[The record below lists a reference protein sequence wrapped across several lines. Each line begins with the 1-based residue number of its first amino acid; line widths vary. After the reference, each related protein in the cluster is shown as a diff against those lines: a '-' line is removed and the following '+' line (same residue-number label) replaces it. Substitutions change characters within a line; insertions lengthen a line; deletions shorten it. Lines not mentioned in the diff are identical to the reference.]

1 MLVVL
6 PAAVL
11 FAAAELKQ
19 GFVAPSLA
27 RLDQRWVRLTL
38 TGSRLAAV
46 LALNLRAYFVDF
58 AGQCRYGG
66 DRATRFA
73 SYLGSYLNTID
84 PEATVYWLSDNE
96 LQYGTHSSVESL
108 SGNRPVMNW
117 TAPVGQLKLSA
128 QLSCWPDQPERKSY
142 VGGRPRKRAVIWFRS
157 LTAPSQCCWPAS
169 PYRCLEGRTPNHAVG
184 TLQT

>member
-38 TGSRLAAV
+38 TGSRLAAM

-66 DRATRFA
+66 DRATRCA

-96 LQYGTHSSVESL
+96 LQYGTHSLVESL

-117 TAPVGQLKLSA
+117 TAPVRQLKLSA
-128 QLSCWPDQPERKSY
+128 QAVVLAGPTRAEELRGWATSQTSGHLVQEFDCAQPMLLACQ
-142 VGGRPRKRAVIWFRS
+142 PIQM
-157 LTAPSQCCWPAS
+157 P
-169 PYRCLEGRTPNHAVG
+169 
-184 TLQT
+184 